1 MPKQTFDN
9 LPDEKR
15 QRIEAAAIEEFAE
28 QGFQGASIS
37 QIVSQAGIAKGSFY
51 QYFENKRDLF
61 LHLVDLV
68 AQEKTA
74 YFESRQPP
82 QIDLDFFAKLHWMFA
97 VGMEFNLTRPRL
109 NQAVAR
115 VLFGDG
121 MIYTEMFEEL
131 RQGSAASLRRLIE
144 QGIDRQEIDPA
155 VDPQTAAFVFET
167 LLNNLGL
174 FLLNQQ
180 AIDAQTLQT
189 GNIDW
194 LKSERARQIN
204 HNVLHILEYGLRR
217 RKQSHQETE
226 NEFQVDL

>member
-1 MPKQTFDN
+1 MPKSTFHN
-9 LPDEKR
+9 LPQEKR
-15 QRIEAAAIEEFAE
+15 QRIEAAAIDEFAE

-51 QYFENKRDLF
+51 QYFEDKRDLF

-74 YFESRQPP
+74 YFQSRQPP
-82 QIDLDFFAKLHWMFA
+82 HPDLDFFALLRWMFEA
-97 VGMEFNLTRPRL
+97 GMEFNLARPRL
-109 NQAVAR
+109 NQAVGR

-121 MIYTEMFEEL
+121 MIYTEMFSEMRQTSSNIL
-131 RQGSAASLRRLIE
+131 RQFIE
-144 QGIDRQEIDPA
+144 QGIARQAIDPA
-155 VDPQTAAFVFET
+155 IDPQAAAFIFET

-180 AIDAQTLQT
+180 TVDAQALQS

-204 HNVLHILEYGLRR
+204 HSVLHVLEYGMRSR
-217 RKQSHQETE
+217 GANSQEIK
-226 NEFQVDL
+226 NELQP

>member
-1 MPKQTFDN
+1 MPKQTFYN
-9 LPDEKR
+9 LPQEKR

-28 QGFQGASIS
+28 RGFQGASIS
-37 QIVSQAGIAKGSFY
+37 QIVGQAGIAKGSFY
-51 QYFENKRDLF
+51 QYFEDKRDLF

-68 AQEKTA
+68 AQEKRA
-74 YFESRQPP
+74 YFKSCQPP
-82 QIDLDFFAKLHWMFA
+82 HSDLDFFAMLHWMFA
-97 VGMEFNLTRPRL
+97 AGMEFTLARPRL

-121 MIYTEMFEEL
+121 MIYTEMFDQV
-131 RQGSAASLRRLIE
+131 RQTSSAALRKLIE
-144 QGIDRQEIDPA
+144 QGISRQEIDPA
-155 VDPQTAAFVFET
+155 IDPQTAAFVFET

-204 HNVLHILEYGLRR
+204 HNVLHVLEYGLR
-217 RKQSHQETE
+217 KQQQSHQEIE
-226 NEFQVDL
+226 NEFHSEL